1 MKKLFSMFILLTLF
15 GTLSAEKVYRR
26 DGSFFELKRNQAVN
40 AQKLTAAALKAP
52 ENYSL
57 KWNFGEKFVVIS
69 KNGAGSLPVYLSGA
83 NTIIAD
89 SKLFYGG
96 KKDINY
102 IAKKY
107 NLKLVEILTGYNLYQ
122 FETTGDSVKIAASIV
137 ENGDGFAFPN
147 IIRQMAYRANPVKF
161 PINDKYFKSG
171 YQWSLKNTG
180 TAIDPYTKNLPT
192 LENADIKFEQ
202 AIEFIYNSIED
213 GNLPDFEIAKIAIMD
228 SGVDFAHPDLKN
240 KLEDGY
246 NMVHPG
252 ETGNPGVVVDDPMY
266 GTGGYSHGTDCA
278 GVSAAEGNDI
288 GTAGVCP
295 WCNIYPVTYMEGG
308 SSSATDET
316 EVLKVYQ
323 KYVDDP
329 TIGAINCSFGPMAG
343 MGDVP
348 VTAAEI
354 ESHTNF
360 MQNGRNGLGGA
371 IIYASGNDGVDA
383 SYYQLL
389 DKLFKFKRNN
399 VDVEAK
405 VVSVG
410 GSTAWDT
417 RVPYSNF
424 SATLDIIA
432 PTLSMNPILGISTAY
447 LVGYGDL
454 DDDYTNQFS
463 GTSSAAPVVTGLFG
477 VIFSINPALTL
488 EEATTIIHESS
499 DKINPETG
507 FWDENGHSVKFGYGR
522 VNVLKAARLAA
533 GLEACAAVAEE
544 TDNNIDD
551 NCDGFVD
558 EGFVKDI
565 SKVSAKCTK
574 NADCANADFPESDVE
589 CLTGDYKAYKFTAGY
604 CTIKNSTYAC
614 PDGTGEYSS
623 AQADSNCLLECN
635 DKNPCPAGF
644 VCNDPLL
651 GKCFPKCESDDDC
664 AAGSY
669 CTVERECK
677 ANPSE
682 PGGTCETDEDCKYDA
697 MCITQIPDGFCVKMC
712 SDDPA
717 CGDQGAQCVLVS
729 FGGQGEYQICMPP
742 CEEDADC
749 RSFGGQMQMK
759 CHGVYNGKE
768 NVCSMP
774 CTTAADCY
782 DETAECVD
790 SQCVL
795 IGSGNDDDTIVSDED
810 SLSGSDSEVGDES
823 SFEDDPVPDENT
835 KSKKDSGCSAII
847 L

>member
-1 MKKLFSMFILLTLF
+1 MKKLFSMFILLAVF

-57 KWNFGEKFVVIS
+57 KWNVGEKFIVIS
-69 KNGAGSLPVYLSGA
+69 KDGSGNLPVYLAGA
-83 NTIIAD
+83 YTMIAD
-89 SKLFYGG
+89 NKLFYGG
-96 KKDINY
+96 KKSADY

-107 NLKLVEILTGYNLYQ
+107 GLKPVEIISGYDLFS
-122 FETTGDSVKIAASIV
+122 FETAGDSVKIAASIV

-147 IIRQMAYRANPVKF
+147 IIRQMAYYANPVKF

-171 YQWSLKNTG
+171 HQWSLKNPG
-180 TAIDPYTKNLPT
+180 TAIDPYNKSIDT
-192 LENADIKFEQ
+192 LENADVRFEQ
-202 AIEFIYNSIED
+202 AIEFIYNSIE
-213 GNLPDFEIAKIAIMD
+213 GGTLPDFDVMKVAIMD
-228 SGVDFAHPDLKN
+228 SGVDFNHPDLKN

-252 ETGNPGVVVDDPMY
+252 ETGNPGEIEDDSMY

-288 GTAGVCP
+288 GTAGICP
-295 WCNIYPVTYMEGG
+295 WCGIYPVTYMEGG
-308 SSSATDET
+308 SGSGVDE
-316 EVLKVYQ
+316 EQILIVYQ

-329 TIGAINCSFGPMAG
+329 AIVAINCSFGPMAG
-343 MGDVP
+343 MGDIP
-348 VTAAEI
+348 VSAAET
-354 ESHTNF
+354 ESHQNF
-360 MQNGRNGLGGA
+360 MQNGRGGLGGA
-371 IIYASGNDGVDA
+371 IVYASGNDGVDA

-389 DKLFKFKRNN
+389 DKIFKFKRND

-410 GSTAWDT
+410 GSSAWDT
-417 RVPYSNF
+417 RVPYSNY

-432 PTLSMNPILGISTAY
+432 PTLSMNPILGIATAY

-477 VIFSINPALTL
+477 VIFSVNPALTL
-488 EEATTIIHESS
+488 EEAMDIVRESS
-499 DKINPETG
+499 DKVNPETG
-507 FWDENGHSVKFGYGR
+507 FWDEDGHSVKYGFGR

-533 GLEACAAVAEE
+533 GLDACETTAAE

-558 EGFVKDI
+558 EGFNKDI
-565 SKVSAKCTK
+565 SKVAGKCTK
-574 NADCANADFPESDVE
+574 NADCANADFPEAEVE

-604 CTIKNSTYAC
+604 CTIKNSSFAC
-614 PDGTGEYSS
+614 PDGTAEYSS
-623 AQADSNCLLECN
+623 AQADKNCMLECN
-635 DKNPCPAGF
+635 DDNPCPEGF

-651 GKCFPKCESDDDC
+651 GKCFPKCESDEDC
-664 AAGSY
+664 AEGSY

-682 PGGTCETDEDCKYDA
+682 PGGTCESDEDCKYDA

-712 SDDPA
+712 SDDSA

-729 FGGQGEYQICMPP
+729 FGDQGEYQICMPP
-742 CEEDADC
+742 CEADTDC
-749 RSFGGQMQMK
+749 RNFGGQMQMK
-759 CHGVYNGKE
+759 CHGQYNEKE
-768 NVCSMP
+768 NVCAMP

-790 SQCVL
+790 SQCIL
-795 IGSGNDDDTIVSDED
+795 IGSGGDDDTIADDD
-810 SLSGSDSEVGDES
+810 SLDSDTETGDES

-835 KSKKDSGCSAII
+835 TTSKKDSGCSAII